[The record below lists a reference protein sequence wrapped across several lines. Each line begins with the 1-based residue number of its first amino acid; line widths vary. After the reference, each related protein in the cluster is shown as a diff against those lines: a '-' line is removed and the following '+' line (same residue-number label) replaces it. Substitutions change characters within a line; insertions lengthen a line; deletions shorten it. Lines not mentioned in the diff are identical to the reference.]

1 MSAPKAELK
10 TWPMKGPSLRELFVG
25 ELRDL
30 HDVENRLIKAL
41 PKLAKRA
48 NSCELCSGLK
58 LIWHKRTSLP
68 NASSKLWCHWARS
81 HLERLERNVQ
91 RGSSRK
97 AANSWVKRLRQLL
110 WTPPCLSPRKGRSTM
125 KLPPMVAFEIGPK
138 TAQDD
143 DAELLAKTLK

>member
-1 MSAPKAELK
+1 MSFFQSTVNRRVAMSVQKAELK
-10 TWPMKGPSLRELFVG
+10 RWPMKGSSLRELFVG

-48 NSCELCSGLK
+48 NSGELRSGLE
-58 LIWHKRTSLP
+58 LIWHKRTNLS

-81 HLERLERNVQ
+81 HLERNVQ

-97 AANSWVKRLRQLL
+97 VTNSWVKRSRQLL
-110 WTPPCLSPRKGRSTM
+110 WTPPCLPPRKGQSTM

-138 TAQDD
+138 NCAGR
-143 DAELLAKTLK
+143 